1 MLKCPGYHGV
11 RLTAELRDG
20 RKIEG
25 TWGGM
30 TAGAEENRELYLRAP
45 FRISRGESSS
55 PTVLAAAFVLLREAD
70 ILAISGE
77 YVAPI
82 NIPVDGGGQSPSA
95 EE

>member
-1 MLKCPGYHGV
+1 MLKCPDSHGV

-30 TAGAEENRELYLRAP
+30 TAGADQNRELYLRAP
-45 FRISRGESSS
+45 FRISRGQSSS
-55 PTVLAAAFVLLREAD
+55 PAVLSAAFVLLREAD

-82 NIPVDGGGQSPSA
+82 SIPVNGGAQTRPA

>member
-1 MLKCPGYHGV
+1 MLKCPDSHGV

-25 TWGGM
+25 RWGGM
-30 TAGAEENRELYLRAP
+30 TAGVDESRELYLLAP
-45 FRISRGESSS
+45 FRISLGRSS
-55 PTVLAAAFVLLREAD
+55 PPVVLSAAFVLLREAD

-82 NIPVDGGGQSPSA
+82 SVPANGGVQTQSA
-95 EE
+95 EK